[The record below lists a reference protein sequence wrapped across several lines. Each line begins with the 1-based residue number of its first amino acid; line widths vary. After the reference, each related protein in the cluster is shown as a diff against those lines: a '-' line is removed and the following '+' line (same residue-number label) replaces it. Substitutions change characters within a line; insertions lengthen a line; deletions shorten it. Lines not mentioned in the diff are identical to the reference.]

1 MEEDTTM
8 QISTNS
14 QDRFI
19 RWSLAAGAYFICLI
33 AFYIDI
39 GQDMGAKYFMPILV
53 PVIAA
58 LILMQFG
65 TRIPLFSKACLPNLL
80 TGLMWCSAF
89 PLLYTWTYNQGW
101 YMSMICFDF
110 IIGTA
115 LFVVLTSLEGA
126 LFRLGWH
133 RTIAAL
139 MAMLNFVGIVVP
151 LVQYIYY
158 CTVWHCLSPASLMA
172 LYLTNYRESLD
183 YIQSNIGVLPALAI
197 LAGLGAFLYFCY
209 RCHLRLASELEDDT
223 TAGRMG
229 ALALLVAASMW
240 VLYTY
245 LPQSSIASLWFDVD
259 TYVKQTQEYGLGHDE
274 RLQSLAIDQST
285 SLAAKAPGTV
295 IFVIGESASRNYMK
309 AYTPSFPYE
318 DTPWLSSQAE
328 SDNFLIFHHAYASWS
343 QTVPVLQRA
352 LTEQSQY
359 NGKEFF
365 NSASII
371 DVAKKAGYETWWFS
385 NQGRYGQY
393 DSAIT
398 LVAKT
403 ADHAEWTDDSYNFT
417 DKYDEA
423 LLPYLSQLDPTKNNF
438 VVLHV
443 MGSHIYYNNRYPS
456 AFSKFATAEG
466 ESTVTST
473 ESYANS
479 ILYTDY
485 ILSQVFAYAQKNLNL
500 QAMVYFS
507 DHGENLQISHNP
519 DVFSFDMVRIPMFIY
534 LSPAYQ
540 QALPGRTQTLRD
552 HREEYF
558 TNDMLY
564 DTVCGLLNAPSNRY
578 EPYQD
583 FSSRSYAYNRENLTT
598 MLGQR
603 KLTEDMTDMPPVPV
617 PAP

>member
-1 MEEDTTM
+1 M
-8 QISTNS
+8 QITTTG
-14 QDRFI
+14 QDNLI
-19 RWSLAAGAYFICLI
+19 RWSLAAGAYFLCLI

-39 GQDMGAKYFMPILV
+39 GQDMGAKYFMPVLV

-58 LILMQFG
+58 LILMQYG
-65 TRIPLFSKACLPNLL
+65 SRIPLFSKAALPNLL
-80 TGLMWCSAF
+80 TGLLWCSAF

-110 IIGTA
+110 LIGTA
-115 LFVVLTSLEGA
+115 LFVVLTSLESA

-133 RTIAAL
+133 RTIAVIMSL
-139 MAMLNFVGIVVP
+139 LNFVGIVVP
-151 LVQYIYY
+151 LIQYIYY

-183 YIQSNIGVLPALAI
+183 YIQSNIGVLPALGI
-197 LAGLGAFLYFCY
+197 LAALLAFLYFCY
-209 RCHLRLASELEDDT
+209 KCHLRLANELEEDT

-229 ALALLVAASMW
+229 ALAFLVIFAMW
-240 VLYTY
+240 TLSVY

-274 RLQSLAIDQST
+274 RLNSLSIDQSMT
-285 SLAAKAPGTV
+285 LAAKAPGTV

-309 AYTPSFPYE
+309 AYTPDFPYE
-318 DTPWLSSQAE
+318 DTPWLSSMAE
-328 SDNFLIFHHAYASWS
+328 NDNFLIFHHAYASWS

-365 NSASII
+365 NSSSII

-456 AFSKFATAEG
+456 AFSKFKTAEG
-466 ESTVTST
+466 ESTVTSK

-507 DHGENLQISHNP
+507 DHGENLEISHNP

-540 QALPGRTQTLRD
+540 QALPGRTRALRE

-564 DTVCGLLNAPSNRY
+564 DTISGLLNAPSDRY

-583 FSSRSYAYNRENLTT
+583 FASRSYAYNRENLTT

-603 KLTEDMTDMPPVPV
+603 KLTEDMTDMPPAPPV
-617 PAP
+617 PTP

>member
-1 MEEDTTM
+1 M
-8 QISTNS
+8 QITTTS
-14 QDRFI
+14 QDNFI
-19 RWSLAAGAYFICLI
+19 RWFLAAGAYFICLI

-58 LILMQFG
+58 LILMQYG
-65 TRIPLFSKACLPNLL
+65 SRIPLFSKGALPNLL
-80 TGLMWCSAF
+80 TGLLWCAAF
-89 PLLYTWTYNQGW
+89 PLLYTWTYEQGW
-101 YMSMICFDF
+101 YMSLICYDF
-110 IIGTA
+110 LIGTA
-115 LFVVLTSLEGA
+115 LFVLLTSLESS

-133 RTIAAL
+133 KTIAAF
-139 MAMLNFVGIVVP
+139 MALLNFIGIVVP
-151 LVQYIYY
+151 LIQFIYY

-172 LYLTNYRESLD
+172 LYLTNYHESLD
-183 YIQSNIGVLPALAI
+183 YIQSNIGVLPALGI
-197 LAGLGAFLYFCY
+197 LFALLAFLYFCY
-209 RCHLRLASELEDDT
+209 KCHLHLAGELEEDT

-229 ALALLVAASMW
+229 ALALLVLGSMW
-240 VLYTY
+240 TLSFY
-245 LPQSSIASLWFDVD
+245 LPQCSIASLWFDVD
-259 TYVKQTQEYGLGHDE
+259 TYVKQTQEYSLGHDE
-274 RLQSLAIDQST
+274 RLNSLSIDQSMT
-285 SLAAKAPGTV
+285 LAAKAPGTV

-309 AYTPSFPYE
+309 AFTPDFPYE
-318 DTPWLSSQAE
+318 DTPWLSSMAE
-328 SDNFLIFHHAYASWS
+328 NDNFLIFHHAYASWS

-359 NGKEFF
+359 NGKEFYS
-365 NSASII
+365 SASII

-456 AFSKFATAEG
+456 AFSKFKTAEG
-466 ESTVTST
+466 ESTVTSR

-485 ILSQVFAYAQKNLNL
+485 ILSQVFNYAQKNLNL

-507 DHGENLQISHNP
+507 DHGENLEISHNP

-540 QALPGRTQTLRD
+540 QALPGRTRALRE

-564 DTVCGLLNAPSNRY
+564 DTISGLLNAPSQRY

-583 FSSRSYAYNRENLTT
+583 FASRSYAYNRENLTT

-603 KLTEDMTDMPPVPV
+603 KLTEDMTDMPPTPPV
-617 PAP
+617 PTP

>member
-1 MEEDTTM
+1 M
-8 QISTNS
+8 QITTTS
-14 QDRFI
+14 QDNFI
-19 RWSLAAGAYFICLI
+19 RWFLAAGAYFICLI

-58 LILMQFG
+58 LILMQYG
-65 TRIPLFSKACLPNLL
+65 SRIPLFSKGALPNLL
-80 TGLMWCSAF
+80 TGLLWCAAF
-89 PLLYTWTYNQGW
+89 PLLYTWTYEQGW
-101 YMSMICFDF
+101 YMSLICYDF
-110 IIGTA
+110 LIGTA
-115 LFVVLTSLEGA
+115 LFVLLTSLESS

-133 RTIAAL
+133 KTIAAF
-139 MAMLNFVGIVVP
+139 MALLNFIGIVVP
-151 LVQYIYY
+151 LIQFIYY

-172 LYLTNYRESLD
+172 LYLTNYHESLD
-183 YIQSNIGVLPALAI
+183 YIQSNIGVLPALGI
-197 LAGLGAFLYFCY
+197 LFALLAFLYFCY
-209 RCHLRLASELEDDT
+209 KCHLHLAGELEEDT

-229 ALALLVAASMW
+229 ALALLVLGSMW
-240 VLYTY
+240 TLSFY
-245 LPQSSIASLWFDVD
+245 LPQCSIASLWFDVD
-259 TYVKQTQEYGLGHDE
+259 TYVKQTQEYSLGHDE
-274 RLQSLAIDQST
+274 RLNSLSIDQSMT
-285 SLAAKAPGTV
+285 LAAKAPGTV

-309 AYTPSFPYE
+309 AFTPDFPYE
-318 DTPWLSSQAE
+318 DTPWLSSMAGN
-328 SDNFLIFHHAYASWS
+328 DNFLIFQHAYASWS

-359 NGKEFF
+359 NGKEFYS
-365 NSASII
+365 SASII

-456 AFSKFATAEG
+456 AFSKFKTAEG
-466 ESTVTST
+466 ESTVTSR

-485 ILSQVFAYAQKNLNL
+485 ILSQVFNYAQKNLNL

-507 DHGENLQISHNP
+507 DHGENLEISHNP

-540 QALPGRTQTLRD
+540 QALPGRTRALRE

-564 DTVCGLLNAPSNRY
+564 DTISGLLNAPSQRY

-583 FSSRSYAYNRENLTT
+583 FASRSYAYNRENLTT

-603 KLTEDMTDMPPVPV
+603 KLTEDMTDMPPAPPV
-617 PAP
+617 PTP